1 MLFHFISRPCRIFG
15 LSLLCLVPLLSADEF
30 PDPAPPK
37 FVEAPEA
44 SSDQLTDPLGW
55 KFYQAPKP
63 LSPDATVSDWPR
75 FLGPSD
81 NAHSPE
87 THLLK
92 SFPPEG
98 LAKVWEIEKGIS
110 YSSPSTASGR
120 LVLFTNLD
128 GQETVMCLEPETG
141 RQFWSDR
148 YPVEYSDRYGYN
160 QGPRASPVINGKR
173 VYTLGVTSVLSCYD
187 LLSGT
192 RLWQR
197 KLGEEFEL
205 LPYFFGQGA
214 SPLVDDGRVIVSLG
228 TRYGLSVAAFDEK
241 TGHLVWGTRH
251 EWQASYASPILAT
264 LQGKKRLLVFS
275 GGDSRPPVGGL
286 MAIDPETGSLLDTFP
301 WRADKYESV
310 NGSTPVALAGDRVFL
325 SASYG
330 KGSAMVRL
338 DENLK
343 WQKVWENPDFGLH
356 WSTALLQDG
365 ALFGFQGRN
374 EPDAWFAALDAA
386 TGKELWQADPEFT
399 VPVPNP
405 PGRASR
411 RSGPS
416 EYRLK
421 YFRGSLLQADG
432 RTWALGEFGTLGI
445 LKLTREGYQELDRT
459 QLFLARATWSLPVL
473 HRGLLYIVQHEPD
486 QEGHPPRLICYDLR
500 EK

>member
-1 MLFHFISRPCRIFG
+1 M
-15 LSLLCLVPLLSADEF
+15 V
-30 PDPAPPK
+30 
-37 FVEAPEA
+37 
-44 SSDQLTDPLGW
+44 
-55 KFYQAPKP
+55 
-63 LSPDATVSDWPR
+63 
-75 FLGPSD
+75 
-81 NAHSPE
+81 
-87 THLLK
+87 
-92 SFPPEG
+92 
-98 LAKVWEIEKGIS
+98 
-110 YSSPSTASGR
+110 
-120 LVLFTNLD
+120 
-128 GQETVMCLEPETG
+128 
-141 RQFWSDR
+141 
-148 YPVEYSDRYGYN
+148 
-160 QGPRASPVINGKR
+160 
-173 VYTLGVTSVLSCYD
+173 
-187 LLSGT
+187 
-192 RLWQR
+192 
-197 KLGEEFEL
+197 
-205 LPYFFGQGA
+205 
-214 SPLVDDGRVIVSLG
+214 
-228 TRYGLSVAAFDEK
+228 
-241 TGHLVWGTRH
+241 
-251 EWQASYASPILAT
+251 
-264 LQGKKRLLVFS
+264 
-275 GGDSRPPVGGL
+275 
-286 MAIDPETGSLLDTFP
+286 IDPETGSLLDTFP

-310 NGSTPVALAGDRVFL
+310 NGSTPVALDEDRVFL

-343 WQKVWENPDFGLH
+343 WQKIWENPDFGLH
-356 WSTALLQDG
+356 WSTALLQDD

-445 LKLTREGYQELDRT
+445 LKLTREGYQEIDRT

-473 HRGLLYIVQHEPD
+473 HRGLLYIVQHDPD